1 MNRIILLLV
10 SAYFLVS
17 CRHENSKNPIRK
29 QIAKSSSLT
38 KDGLRNK
45 NKPEDEM
52 LNQLKEKYSNV
63 YVFELG
69 SNDEAEGKE
78 IQYLAI
84 NYLENKNI
92 DFYLYT
98 ETLPCDTEYWGI
110 AENKNWNRDGEIDED
125 EEGAY
130 FVNEYIKEEKKY
142 SIGIRL
148 AEDLSKVQIKYL
160 QKDSLETDC
169 LPITEQIMKRIK

>member
-1 MNRIILLLV
+1 MNRIILPLV

-17 CRHENSKNPIRK
+17 CRNENSKNPIQK
-29 QIAKSSSLT
+29 QIDTSSSLT
-38 KDGLRNK
+38 KDVLLNK

-52 LNQLKEKYSNV
+52 LNHLKEKYSNL

-69 SNDEAEGKE
+69 SIDEAEGKE

-98 ETLPCDTEYWGI
+98 ETLPCDTEYFGLAI
-110 AENKNWNRDGEIDED
+110 KKDHDDFTMFTKEENEYKITIQINRDKSEATIN
-125 EEGAY
+125 Y
-130 FVNEYIKEEKKY
+130 
-142 SIGIRL
+142 
-148 AEDLSKVQIKYL
+148 VQKN
-160 QKDSLETDC
+160 SLETDC
-169 LPITEQIMKRIK
+169 LPIDQTIMKQVK

>member
-1 MNRIILLLV
+1 MNRIILILV

-29 QIAKSSSLT
+29 QIDKSSSLT
-38 KDGLRNK
+38 KDSLLNK
-45 NKPEDEM
+45 NKLEDEM
-52 LNQLKEKYSNV
+52 LNHLKAQYSNV
-63 YVFELG
+63 YVFELS

-92 DFYLYT
+92 EFYIYT
-98 ETLPCDTEYWGI
+98 ETLPCDIEYLGLAI
-110 AENKNWNRDGEIDED
+110 REDYNDFTIFTKEENEYKISIQLNRDKSEAAIT
-125 EEGAY
+125 Y
-130 FVNEYIKEEKKY
+130 V
-142 SIGIRL
+142 
-148 AEDLSKVQIKYL
+148 

-169 LPITEQIMKRIK
+169 LPIDQTIMKQVK

>member
-10 SAYFLVS
+10 IAFCLVS
-17 CRHENSKNPIRK
+17 CKHENPKNPIRK
-29 QIAKSSSLT
+29 QIGKSSSLT
-38 KDGLRNK
+38 KDGFLNK

-52 LNQLKEKYSNV
+52 LNHLKKKYSNV
-63 YVFELG
+63 YAYKLS
-69 SNDEAEGKE
+69 SNDEAVGKE

-98 ETLPCDTEYWGI
+98 ETLPCDTEYFGL
-110 AENKNWNRDGEIDED
+110 ALKENQDKNLNI
-125 EEGAY
+125 
-130 FVNEYIKEEKKY
+130 FIKEENEYKI
-142 SIGIRL
+142 SIQLNGDKSEATI
-148 AEDLSKVQIKYL
+148 SYI

-169 LPITEQIMKRIK
+169 MPIDQTIMKKVK

>member
-10 SAYFLVS
+10 SAYFLVG
-17 CRHENSKNPIRK
+17 CKHENSKNPIRK
-29 QIAKSSSLT
+29 QIGKSSSLT
-38 KDGLRNK
+38 KDGLLNK
-45 NKPEDEM
+45 NMPEDEM
-52 LNQLKEKYSNV
+52 LNHLKEKYSNV
-63 YVFELG
+63 YVFELS

-98 ETLPCDTEYWGI
+98 ETLPCDTEYFGLAI
-110 AENKNWNRDGEIDED
+110 KENHDDFSIFTK
-125 EEGAY
+125 EE
-130 FVNEYIKEEKKY
+130 NEYKI
-142 SIGIRL
+142 SIQLKRDKSEATI
-148 AEDLSKVQIKYL
+148 SYV

-169 LPITEQIMKRIK
+169 LPIDQTIMKQVK